1 MVRSEIISKLYQ
13 KIHRKLNKAD
23 LEKILDIFL
32 NAIIAAIKDDK
43 AFESRKFGRFRPKK
57 IKSRMV
63 RNPKTGTKFF
73 ATQKVSIAFKMSKE
87 LQKKIN
93 EDKVIN

>member
-1 MVRSEIISKLYQ
+1 MVRSEIISKLSQ

-32 NAIIAAIKDDK
+32 NAIIVAIKDNK

-57 IKSRMV
+57 IKAKMV
-63 RNPKTGTKFF
+63 RNPRTGAKFF
-73 ATQKVSIAFKMSKE
+73 STQKVSIAFKMSKE
-87 LQKKIN
+87 LQKRIN